1 MRLRAIEPSE
11 TTAFDRALAA
21 AFHDELSDEDAA
33 LFAQVSAPE
42 RQLVW
47 DDGGRIVATCATF
60 ARELT
65 VPGGTVTAAAVTAA
79 GVQPTHRRRGL
90 LTALMRRQLDDVHE
104 RWREPVAILWA
115 SEAAIYPRFGFGLAT
130 WAGALRVDRAA
141 AKLRPELAVAAGPA
155 EAPAPDDALPAL
167 RARHDRV
174 RRQRPG
180 MLDRAGGWWAVRL
193 HHPRRTAG
201 SGPLRAAL
209 VEDGYALYAVRTTP
223 EAGREA
229 VVRELVAATA
239 PAAAALWTYLL
250 GLDLV
255 RTVRWEH
262 APPDEPL
269 GAMLVA
275 ADAVAVALEPALW
288 VRLVDVGA
296 ALAARRLDAP
306 ADVVVEV
313 RDAFCPWN
321 EARFALDG
329 SRTAARADL
338 ALDVDAL
345 GSAYLGGTSVAALA
359 AAGRVE
365 ERTPG
370 AAATATRALAAPRA
384 PWCPEP
390 F

>member
-1 MRLRAIEPSE
+1 
-11 TTAFDRALAA
+11 
-21 AFHDELSDEDAA
+21 
-33 LFAQVSAPE
+33 V
-42 RQLVW
+42 V
-47 DDGGRIVATCATF
+47 
-60 ARELT
+60 
-65 VPGGTVTAAAVTAA
+65 
-79 GVQPTHRRRGL
+79 
-90 LTALMRRQLDDVHE
+90 
-104 RWREPVAILWA
+104 
-115 SEAAIYPRFGFGLAT
+115 
-130 WAGALRVDRAA
+130 
-141 AKLRPELAVAAGPA
+141 
-155 EAPAPDDALPAL
+155 
-167 RARHDRV
+167 
-174 RRQRPG
+174 
-180 MLDRAGGWWAVRL
+180 
-193 HHPRRTAG
+193 
-201 SGPLRAAL
+201 

-229 VVRELVAATA
+229 VVRELVAASA

-262 APPDEPL
+262 APSDEPL

-275 ADAVAVALEPALW
+275 ADAVAVALSPALW

-321 EARFALDG
+321 QARFALDG
-329 SRTAARADL
+329 SRTGARADL

-345 GSAYLGGTSVAALA
+345 ASAYLGGTSVAALA
-359 AAGRVE
+359 AAGRIE

-370 AAATATRALAAPRA
+370 AAAAATRALAAPRA
-384 PWCPEP
+384 PWCPEA